1 MVGHG
6 RERAQR
12 TRAHARDG
20 VLQGRRNERFERP
33 RLEQCIDAAGAARAE
48 VRAHR
53 RKRRARLPELGQR
66 VGDHRGALPA
76 LVHSARRSR
85 ALPSAAAP
93 LRARGRAARPARAS
107 RCGASPRTRTRPPK
121 TGGAAPHHPVSGG
134 TQTRL
139 LLLTGDPETNTT
151 QTLFFF
157 FCQRECEVIRMVRTS
172 STGIGRGCVY
182 IQKKMRANLNQ
193 PAACRDTAAADSMRK
208 RSTMNPIYKTLN
220 NVLSERTRAHC
231 ARAPKQTKTKNWEAA
246 RRAAVRPA
254 ACAGC
259 GAAPQAARARWRA
272 SRGRGPC
279 RSSAMARAAPSRRC
293 PRS

>member
-1 MVGHG
+1 MGGHG

-93 LRARGRAARPARAS
+93 LRARGRAARLARAS

-157 FCQRECEVIRMVRTS
+157 AS
-172 STGIGRGCVY
+172 
-182 IQKKMRANLNQ
+182 ANAKSYGWSGPAVQ
-193 PAACRDTAAADSMRK
+193 VSVGAACTKKKGRK
-208 RSTMNPIYKTLN
+208 PKPAGGLPRYGGGRLNATTDELNPMYKTPKQCL
-220 NVLSERTRAHC
+220 VGAHARTLR
-231 ARAPKQTKTKNWEAA
+231 ARAQTNKNKKLGSGAS
-246 RRAAVRPA
+246 
-254 ACAGC
+254 CC
-259 GAAPQAARARWRA
+259 GAAGGVCGVRGSATGGAGAVACVAWARA
-272 SRGRGPC
+272 C